1 MQNLEIGSYRAF
13 QSNGRSQNKI
23 RASVISGSTTGG
35 PFKKVR
41 TDVNFDR
48 SISPDMV
55 AKKMARPRFDQAIF
69 QNQDNIS
76 NIDS

>member
-1 MQNLEIGSYRAF
+1 MQNSEIGSYGAL

-48 SISPDMV
+48 SSSPDMV
-55 AKKMARPRFDQAIF
+55 AKKMARPRFD
-69 QNQDNIS
+69 
-76 NIDS
+76 

>member
-1 MQNLEIGSYRAF
+1 MQNSEIGSYGAF

-41 TDVNFDR
+41 TDVNFD
-48 SISPDMV
+48 
-55 AKKMARPRFDQAIF
+55 
-69 QNQDNIS
+69 
-76 NIDS
+76 